1 MPGDFIPAIKEQSHS
16 QKDREELPEPPS
28 QVYSLQLCH
37 YAAYS
42 FALAK
47 KNQREMSLVHC
58 RNSIIAGTFKV
69 TQ

>member
-47 KNQREMSLVHC
+47 KIKGR
-58 RNSIIAGTFKV
+58 
-69 TQ
+69 